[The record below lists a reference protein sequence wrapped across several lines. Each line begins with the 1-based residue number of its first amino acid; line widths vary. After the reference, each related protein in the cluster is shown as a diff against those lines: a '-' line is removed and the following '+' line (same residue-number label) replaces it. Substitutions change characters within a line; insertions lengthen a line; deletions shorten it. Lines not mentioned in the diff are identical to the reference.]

1 MTNNNNSI
9 CKIVN
14 ALPDEV
20 LQRVLSN
27 INISGIVSICQSSDK
42 ATKVC
47 IRDKKVWS
55 KKILRISTQR
65 ELGSFKKHSNL
76 LRNVGMLD
84 LGDGD
89 LTEADFQYL
98 VSTCQALKAVKITN
112 LAFDFD
118 DQHLQRLVQKHGK
131 TLKCLILDRSYLLT
145 NFCAKLITDY
155 CPKLSHLSLFGCMIS
170 DAAIHLLTES
180 ENLCRNMKHL
190 DIGRCH
196 LLNFGKM
203 RSDLVNFK
211 NLQHLSLAHNDS
223 CYAQGLLEI
232 IQKLP
237 KLKTIDVSGCIEL
250 TRKDIKE
257 LSVRADLNIVNTASI
272 DDHSFDSI
280 RSFLVSLTY

>member
-1 MTNNNNSI
+1 MTDNNNSI

-27 INISGIVSICQSSDK
+27 IDISGIVSICQSSDK

-47 IRDKKVWS
+47 IKDKKVWS
-55 KKILRISTQR
+55 KKTLRISTQK
-65 ELGSFKKHSNL
+65 ELSHFRRHSSL
-76 LRNVGMLD
+76 LCNVCMLD

-98 VSTCQALKAVKITN
+98 ISTCKALKAVKITN
-112 LAFDFD
+112 LAFDFY
-118 DQHLQRLVQKHGK
+118 DQHLKRLVQNHGK
-131 TLKCLILDRSYLLT
+131 TLRCLIVDRSYLLT
-145 NFCAKLITDY
+145 NVCAKLIADY
-155 CPKLSHLSLFGCMIS
+155 SPKLSHLSLFGCMIS
-170 DAAIHLLTES
+170 DAAIQLLAES
-180 ENLCRNMKHL
+180 ETLSHNLKHL
-190 DIGRCH
+190 DLGRCH
-196 LLNFGKM
+196 LLNLGKM
-203 RSDLVNFK
+203 RSVLVKFK

-223 CYAQGLLEI
+223 CYTQGLLEI

-237 KLKTIDVSGCIEL
+237 NLKTIDVSGCIEL